1 MLKNLIQVAIGGAA
15 GSMLRYLVVL
25 GAVRL
30 FGPGFPLGTLAVN
43 LLGSFVMGLLAGVLA
58 GRGAMHLAPLL
69 LTGLLG
75 GFTTFSAFS
84 LDTVGLWERGQ
95 GTMALLYVLLS
106 VILSLAALWAGLVLA
121 RGELA

>member
-1 MLKNLIQVAIGGAA
+1 MLKNLIQVAIGGAL
-15 GSMLRYLVVL
+15 GSTLRYLVGL

-30 FGPGFPLGTLAVN
+30 FGTGFPVGTLVVN
-43 LLGSFVMGLLAGVLA
+43 VAGSFVMGLLYGVLS

-69 LTGLLG
+69 LAGVLG

-84 LDTVGLWERGQ
+84 LDTVTLWERGQ
-95 GTMALLYVLLS
+95 VTTAVLYVLVS
-106 VILSLAALWAGLVLA
+106 VLVSLAALWAGLVLA